1 MRNKH
6 LFGMA
11 LAAVMTAACSYVD
24 EPVDAPRSGGL
35 SATVEGS
42 RSSTRA
48 GFAEDGAFYWSNKDY
63 LGVTTSDCM
72 TSFSTLELTS
82 GGGTAKAGFEGT
94 VLGEIKGYAI
104 YPVSDYHRLNDKTLT
119 YHLPETYIYKQVDAD
134 YFTTTQGDGN
144 SFNPPMWGSIIDNG
158 NNKAVTLQH
167 LGGVLCVK
175 IPEMPVEAGTFI
187 LSADEQITG
196 NFTADL
202 SVSEPVIAT
211 PTEEGAAA
219 TATSAVSGNNEV
231 TIAFSGASQGSHGVF
246 YVPVPTGTY
255 HNVRVK
261 VTDGTTAKVN
271 VVAGVYTVNRKD
283 LKKIEPT
290 SGSVEATVATE
301 SGSLSDAANAL
312 ASNDAVAVTNKIS
325 GTSNS
330 INIPGVSSSTGATSK
345 SLSLEQV
352 ASGASLTVNDA
363 NVPGDTDAS
372 VQNFT
377 LSIPNNETQGFDALD
392 VTINMPHTT
401 VTLAGN
407 GGIATYGDV
416 TASTADNTL
425 VLSSG
430 VKVNKVIV
438 KKGNIRVNKGA
449 ELVAIEKDK
458 ENTAEIVTV
467 YVEEGAE
474 IPTLPDG
481 FKVASDDELVT
492 LKMTAAKGGSYTM
505 TGDLTLDEPLV
516 VETGVTF
523 TLDLNGHALKA
534 NPAGLT
540 KVLNTSDAVVL
551 VRRGATLTIN
561 DSKGQGSIDA
571 NNVETVYCAVKLTD
585 TNDGTDGTAAKLVV
599 NNGQLIGNYYG
610 ISGNGTRHNTE
621 ITINGGIVKANNA
634 NEEEGGTGIYHPQ
647 DGTLKVTAGTIEGL
661 NSGIEL
667 RSGNLNISGGIIR
680 SSATEFKT
688 GPNGN
693 GTTLIGTAVGIS
705 QHTTNKAISV
715 TISGGTLEGIYALY
729 EEDLQDEQVDNIQI
743 SGVSGGTFNGKIY
756 SENCTQFISGG
767 TFSDPSALA
776 YLAANANVSVA
787 LNADYEGPG
796 FGIFVNGNGASATVD
811 IDLGGHTWTLND
823 DPLFGSPGTVSQY
836 FHLEKGATVTL
847 KNGTVTTQN
856 TASDKMLFQNYCN
869 LTLDGVKVLGG
880 TSCKYVMSNNN
891 GSCTIRNSTV
901 TATEGNCAFDV
912 YYWSAGGYPEGVTV
926 TVDNSIING
935 RVEFGG
941 QRSSD
946 DTSMKGKLI
955 IQGTNTVMNGNLVVT
970 EGYYDETTPN
980 ILISGGTFSDP
991 SALAYLTEKADV
1003 NVNFTGDTELAQTII
1018 VPKGNVIIDLGDHT
1032 LTTAAT
1038 ATEFNNKVTA
1048 IAVKD
1053 GATATVKNGNIGN
1066 ASAGMFYG
1074 VYAYGEANVM
1084 LKNVHFSDRVT
1095 YAYNG
1100 KGKLDATSCTFRGWL
1115 SAWHYGGTFNGCTFT
1130 IGKEWY
1136 PAAICYGSTTFSN
1149 CKFFKNGTDADTY
1162 GDSRKP
1168 DSDGYYRCNYVVAG
1182 CNPATTIDF
1191 TDCEFI
1197 DKDGVKV
1204 GDITTSDHPYHACG
1218 WGDGKIANA
1227 QITVGGVEITS
1238 QCTDASQPQE

>member
-11 LAAVMTAACSYVD
+11 LAAVITAACSFVD
-24 EPVDAPRSGGL
+24 EPMDAPRNGGL

-82 GGGTAKAGFEGT
+82 GGGTDKAGFEGY
-94 VLGEIKGYAI
+94 VNGKIEGYAI
-104 YPVSDYHRLNDKTLT
+104 YPVSNDHRLNDKTLT
-119 YHLPETYIYKQVDAD
+119 YHLPETYTYTKVDAD
-134 YFTTTQGDGN
+134 YFTTTQGTGN
-144 SFNPPMWGSIIDNG
+144 SFNPPMLGKIIDND
-158 NNKAVTLQH
+158 NNKTVTLQH
-167 LGGVLCVK
+167 LGGVFCVRILK
-175 IPEMPVEAGTFI
+175 MPGKEGTFI
-187 LSADEQITG
+187 LSADEPITG
-196 NFTADL
+196 DFTADL
-202 SVSEPVIAT
+202 NASKPEIAT
-211 PTEEGAAA
+211 RTGDGASA
-219 TATSAVSGNNEV
+219 TATPAVSDNNVVSIKFE
-231 TIAFSGASQGSHGVF
+231 GATQGQPGVF

-255 HNVRVK
+255 HNVRVQ
-261 VTDGTTAKVN
+261 VTDGTGATAKVN
-271 VVAGVYTVNRKD
+271 VAAGTYTVKRKD
-283 LKKIEPT
+283 LKKIQPN
-290 SGSVEATVATE
+290 SGSVDATVATE
-301 SGSLSDAANAL
+301 LDDLSDAATAL
-312 ASNDAVAVTNKIS
+312 ERHDAVAVTNEIS

-330 INIPGVSSSTGATSK
+330 INIPGVSSTGATSK
-345 SLSLEQV
+345 SLSLEKV

-363 NVPGDTDAS
+363 NASGAADAS

-392 VTINMPHTT
+392 VTINMPNTT

-407 GGIATYGDV
+407 GGVATYGNV
-416 TASTADNTL
+416 TASTAENTL

-430 VKVNKVIV
+430 VKVTKLTVV
-438 KKGNIRVNKGA
+438 KGNIRVNKGA
-449 ELVAIEKDK
+449 ELVAIEKGDG
-458 ENTAEIVTV
+458 NTAEVIV
-467 YVEEGAE
+467 YVEEGAK

-523 TLDLNGHALKA
+523 TLDLNGYALKA
-534 NPAGLT
+534 NEKGLT

-571 NNVETVYCAVKLTD
+571 NNVSTVYGAVKLTD
-585 TNDGTDGTAAKLVV
+585 TNDGESGNVAKLVV
-599 NNGQLIGNYYG
+599 NGGVLKGYYYG
-610 ISGNGTRHNTE
+610 IAGNGTRHNTE
-621 ITINGGIVKANNA
+621 VVVNGGKIMNTFK
-634 NEEEGGTGIYHPQ
+634 EGSAIYHPQ
-647 DGTLKVTAGTIEGL
+647 AGTLTVEGGEIVGADT
-661 NSGIEL
+661 GIEL
-667 RSGNLNISGGIIR
+667 RSGTLSISGGTISCTRTDKVI
-680 SSATEFKT
+680 E
-688 GPNGN
+688 PNGS
-693 GTTLIGTAVGIS
+693 GTTVSGAALAIS
-705 QHTTNKAISV
+705 QHTTNKDISV
-715 TISGGTLEGIYALY
+715 TISGGTFTGPYALY
-729 EEDLQDEQVDNIQI
+729 EEDLQDDKVSNIKI
-743 SGVSGGTFNGKIY
+743 EKVSDGTFNGKIY

-787 LNADYEGPG
+787 LKADYEGPG
-796 FGIFVNGNGASATVD
+796 FGIFVNGNGASATVN

-847 KNGTVTTQN
+847 KNGTVTPKN
-856 TASDKMLFQNYCN
+856 TASGKMLFQNYCN
-869 LTLDGVKVLGG
+869 LTLDGVEVLGG
-880 TSCKYVMSNNN
+880 TSCEYVMSNNN
-891 GSCTIRNSTV
+891 GSCTIKNSTV

-935 RVEFGG
+935 HVKFGG

-970 EGYYDETTPN
+970 EGYYDETAPN

-1003 NVNFTGDTELAQTII
+1003 NVNFTGDTKLAQTII
-1018 VPKGNVIIDLGDHT
+1018 VPKGNVIIDLGNHT
-1032 LTTAAT
+1032 LTTAST
-1038 ATEFNNKVTA
+1038 ATEYNGKVTA

-1053 GATATVKNGNIGN
+1053 GATATVKNGYIGDDS
-1066 ASAGMFYG
+1066 ASMLYG
-1074 VYAYGEANVM
+1074 VYADGEAEVM
-1084 LKNVHFSDRVT
+1084 LKNVHFRDRVT

-1100 KGKLDATSCTFRGWL
+1100 EGKLEATSCTFRGWL
-1115 SAWHYGGTFNGCTFT
+1115 SGWHHDGTFKDCTFT
-1130 IGKEWY
+1130 IGKAWY
-1136 PAAICYGSTTFSN
+1136 PAAICYGSTTFTN

-1162 GDSRKP
+1162 GDSGKP

-1182 CNPATTIDF
+1182 YNPATTIDF
-1191 TDCEFI
+1191 TKCKFI
-1197 DKDGVKV
+1197 NEDGKEV
-1204 GDITTSDHPYHACG
+1204 GNITISDHPYHACG
-1218 WGDGKIANA
+1218 WGDGKIAVT
-1227 QITVGGVEITS
+1227 QITVDGVKITS
-1238 QCTDASQPQE
+1238 QCTDASQLQE

>member
-11 LAAVMTAACSYVD
+11 LAAVMTAACSFVD

-48 GFAEDGAFYWSNKDY
+48 GFAEDGAFYWSNEDY
-63 LGVTTSDCM
+63 LGVTTDQCM

-82 GGGTAKAGFEGT
+82 GGGTPKAGFEGT

-104 YPVSDYHRLNDKTLT
+104 YPVSDYHRLNDNTLT
-119 YHLPETYIYKQVDAD
+119 YHLPEAYTYTKVDAD
-134 YFTTTQGDGN
+134 YFTTAQGDGN
-144 SFNPPMWGSIIDNG
+144 SFNPPMWGTIINNG
-158 NNKAVTLQH
+158 SNKTVTLKH

-175 IPEMPVEAGTFI
+175 ILKMPVEAGTFI

-231 TIAFSGASQGSHGVF
+231 TIAFSGASQGSPGVF

-261 VTDGTTAKVN
+261 VTDGTGATAKVN

-283 LKKIEPT
+283 LKKIEPK

-301 SGSLSDAANAL
+301 SESLEKAAAAL
-312 ASNDAVAVTNKIS
+312 KNNDAVAVTNIIS
-325 GTSNS
+325 GTNNS
-330 INIPGVSSSTGATSK
+330 IEIPSVSSTGASK

-352 ASGASLTVNDA
+352 ASGASLTVTDGNKGDDA
-363 NVPGDTDAS
+363 TKS
-372 VQNFT
+372 VDNFT
-377 LSIPNNETQGFDALD
+377 LSIPNNETPEFDALD
-392 VTINMPHTT
+392 VTIDMPNTT

-407 GGIATYGDV
+407 GGVATYGDV

-449 ELVAIEKDK
+449 ELVAIEKGDG
-458 ENTAEIVTV
+458 NTAEIVTV
-467 YVEEGAE
+467 YVEEGAK

-481 FKVASDDELVT
+481 FKVVATNEQIASLEE
-492 LKMTAAKGGSYTM
+492 AAATGG
-505 TGDLTLDEPLV
+505 TGTYQLQEDLTLYRPLV
-516 VETGVTF
+516 VEQDF

-534 NPAGLT
+534 NTDGLQ
-540 KVLNTSDAVVL
+540 KVLNTKDAVVL

-561 DSKGQGSIDA
+561 DSSNGQGSIDA

-585 TNDGTDGTAAKLVV
+585 TNDGTDGTVAKLVV

-621 ITINGGIVKANNA
+621 IAINGGKIINTF
-634 NEEEGGTGIYHPQ
+634 EEGSGIYHPQ
-647 DGTLKVTAGTIEGL
+647 VGTLTVTGGEIVGTDT
-661 NSGIEL
+661 GIEL
-667 RSGNLNISGGIIR
+667 RSGTLSISGGTISCTRTDKVI
-680 SSATEFKT
+680 E
-688 GPNGN
+688 PNGS
-693 GTTLIGTAVGIS
+693 GTTVSGAALAIS
-705 QHTTNKAISV
+705 QHTTDKEINV
-715 TISGGTLEGIYALY
+715 TISGGTLTGPYALY
-729 EEDLQDEQVDNIQI
+729 EEDLQNENVNNIKI
-743 SGVSGGTFNGKIY
+743 TGVSGGTFNGKVY
-756 SENCTQFISGG
+756 SENCTEFISGG

-776 YLAANANVSVA
+776 YL
-787 LNADYEGPG
+787 
-796 FGIFVNGNGASATVD
+796 T
-811 IDLGGHTWTLND
+811 D
-823 DPLFGSPGTVSQY
+823 D
-836 FHLEKGATVTL
+836 
-847 KNGTVTTQN
+847 
-856 TASDKMLFQNYCN
+856 
-869 LTLDGVKVLGG
+869 
-880 TSCKYVMSNNN
+880 
-891 GSCTIRNSTV
+891 
-901 TATEGNCAFDV
+901 
-912 YYWSAGGYPEGVTV
+912 
-926 TVDNSIING
+926 
-935 RVEFGG
+935 
-941 QRSSD
+941 
-946 DTSMKGKLI
+946 
-955 IQGTNTVMNGNLVVT
+955 
-970 EGYYDETTPN
+970 
-980 ILISGGTFSDP
+980 
-991 SALAYLTEKADV
+991 ADV
-1003 NVNFTGDTELAQTII
+1003 NVNFTGDTELTQTII
-1018 VPKGNVIIDLGDHT
+1018 VPKGNVIINLGDHT
-1032 LTTAAT
+1032 LTTAST

-1053 GATATVKNGNIGN
+1053 GAKATVKNGNIGN
-1066 ASAGMFYG
+1066 TSTSMFYG
-1074 VYAYGEANVM
+1074 VYAYGTADVTLENV
-1084 LKNVHFSDRVT
+1084 NFSEMVT

-1100 KGKLDATSCTFRGWL
+1100 EGKLEATSCTFRGWL
-1115 SAWHYGGTFNGCTFT
+1115 SAWHHGGTFKGCTFT
-1130 IGKEWY
+1130 IGKAWY

-1149 CKFFKNGTDADTY
+1149 CKFFKNGTDADEY
-1162 GDSRKP
+1162 GDRGKP

-1182 CNPATTIDF
+1182 WGSDTTINF
-1191 TDCEFI
+1191 NECEFI
-1197 DKDGVKV
+1197 DKIDKDEVKV

-1218 WGDGKIANA
+1218 WGDGSVANA

-1238 QCTDASQPQE
+1238 QCTDAPKPQE

>member
-11 LAAVMTAACSYVD
+11 LAAVMTAACSFVD
-24 EPVDAPRSGGL
+24 EPMEAPRNGGL

-48 GFAEDGAFYWSNKDY
+48 GFDVDGAFYWSKTDF
-63 LGVTTSDCM
+63 LGVTTDNCM
-72 TSFSTLELTS
+72 TAFSTVELKT
-82 GGGTAKAGFEGT
+82 GGGTASATFKGP
-94 VLGEIKGYAI
+94 VSGEIEGYAV
-104 YPVSDYHRLNDKTLT
+104 YPVSDDHRLNGNTLT
-119 YHLPETYIYKQVDAD
+119 YHLPEDYTYTKVDAD
-134 YFTTTQGDGN
+134 YFTTPQGEGN
-144 SFNPPMWGSIIDNG
+144 SFNPPMWGKIIDNG
-158 NNKAVTLQH
+158 SNKAVTLKH
-167 LGGVLCVK
+167 LGGVFCVR
-175 IPEMPVEAGTFI
+175 IPEMPLTEGTFI

-196 NFTADL
+196 NFTANLD
-202 SVSEPVIAT
+202 EQDPVIAT
-211 PTEEGAAA
+211 PAGNGAST
-219 TATSAVSGNNEV
+219 TATPAVSVNNVV
-231 TIAFSGASQGSHGVF
+231 TIKFSEATKDQPGVF
-246 YVPVPTGTY
+246 YVPVPTGEY

-271 VVAGVYTVNRKD
+271 VVAGIYKVNRKD

-290 SGSVEATVATE
+290 SGSVDATVATE
-301 SGSLSDAANAL
+301 SGSLSDAAKAL
-312 ASNDAVAVTNKIS
+312 ESHDAVAVTNTIS
-325 GTSNS
+325 GTNNS
-330 INIPGVSSSTGATSK
+330 INIPRVSSTGATSK
-345 SLSLEQV
+345 SLSLEKV
-352 ASGASLTVNDA
+352 ASGASLTVNEA
-363 NVPGDTDAS
+363 NASGTTDAS

-377 LSIPNNETQGFDALD
+377 LSIPNNESNDDPLD
-392 VTINMPHTT
+392 VIINMPNTT

-407 GGIATYGDV
+407 GGVATYGDV
-416 TASTADNTL
+416 TASTAENTL
-425 VLSSG
+425 VLSGG

-449 ELVAIEKDK
+449 ELVAIEKGDG
-458 ENTAEIVTV
+458 NTAEVIV
-467 YVEEGAE
+467 YVEEGAK

-571 NNVETVYCAVKLTD
+571 NNVETVYGAVKLTD
-585 TNDGTDGTAAKLVV
+585 KEDGATGDIAKLVV
-599 NNGQLIGNYYG
+599 NGGQLKGYYYG
-610 ISGNGTRHNTE
+610 IAGNGTRHDTE
-621 ITINGGIVKANNA
+621 VVVNGGKIMNTF
-634 NEEEGGTGIYHPQ
+634 EEGSAIYHPQ
-647 DGTLKVTAGTIEGL
+647 AGRLTVKDGEIVGADT
-661 NSGIEL
+661 GIEL
-667 RSGNLNISGGIIR
+667 RSGTLSISGGTISCTRTDKVI
-680 SSATEFKT
+680 E
-688 GPNGN
+688 PNGS
-693 GTTLIGTAVGIS
+693 GTTVSGAALAIS
-705 QHTTNKAISV
+705 QHTTNKPISV
-715 TISGGTLEGIYALY
+715 TISGGTFTGPYALY
-729 EEDLQDEQVDNIQI
+729 EEDLQDGEVSNIKI
-743 SGVSGGTFNGKIY
+743 TGVSGGTFNGKVY
-756 SENCTQFISGG
+756 SENCTKFISGG

-796 FGIFVNGNGASATVD
+796 FGIFVNGNGASATVN

-847 KNGTVTTQN
+847 KNGTVTPKN
-856 TASDKMLFQNYCN
+856 TASGKMLFQNYCN
-869 LTLDGVKVLGG
+869 LTLEGVEVLGG
-880 TSCKYVMSNNN
+880 TSCEYVMSNNN
-891 GSCTIRNSTV
+891 GSCTIKNSTV

-935 RVEFGG
+935 HVKFGG

-946 DTSMKGKLI
+946 DTSMNGKLI

-970 EGYYDETTPN
+970 EGYYDETNPN

-991 SALAYLTEKADV
+991 SALDYLRDNANV
-1003 NVNFTGDTELAQTII
+1003 NVNFTGDTELKQTII
-1018 VPKGNVIIDLGDHT
+1018 VPKGTVTIDLGGYT
-1032 LTTAAT
+1032 LTTAST

-1053 GATATVKNGNIGN
+1053 GATATVTNGNIGN

-1074 VYAYGEANVM
+1074 VYAYGTANVT
-1084 LKNVHFSDRVT
+1084 LENVNFSTKVT

-1100 KGKLDATSCTFRGWL
+1100 AGKLSATGCTFSGWL
-1115 SAWHYGGTFNGCTFT
+1115 SAWHHGGTFKGCTFT
-1130 IGKEWY
+1130 IGKAWY
-1136 PAAICYGSTTFSN
+1136 PAAICYGSTTFTN

-1162 GDSRKP
+1162 GDSGKP

-1182 CNPATTIDF
+1182 YNPATTIDF
-1191 TDCEFI
+1191 NGCIFI
-1197 DKDGVKV
+1197 DENEKEA
-1204 GDITTSDHPYHACG
+1204 GDIAIDNHPYHACG
-1218 WGDGKIANA
+1218 WGDGNNAVA
-1227 QITVGGVEITS
+1227 QIRVDGVNITS
-1238 QCTDASQPQE
+1238 QCTGASQSQE

>member
-11 LAAVMTAACSYVD
+11 LAAVMTAACSFVD

-48 GFAEDGAFYWSNKDY
+48 GFAEDGAFYWSNEDY
-63 LGVTTSDCM
+63 LGVTTDQCM

-82 GGGTAKAGFEGT
+82 GGGTAKAGFEGN

-104 YPVSDYHRLNDKTLT
+104 YPVSDYHRLNDNTLT
-119 YHLPETYIYKQVDAD
+119 YHLPETYEYKDVDAN
-134 YFTTTQGDGN
+134 YFTTPQGNGN

-158 NNKAVTLQH
+158 SNKNVTLKH

-175 IPEMPVEAGTFI
+175 IPNMPVEAGTFI

-202 SVSEPVIAT
+202 NASEPVIAT
-211 PTEEGAAA
+211 PTGDGAST
-219 TATSAVSGNNEV
+219 TATPAVSGNNEV
-231 TIAFSGASQGSHGVF
+231 TITFSEATQGSPGVF

-283 LKKIEPT
+283 LKKIEPK

-301 SGSLSDAANAL
+301 SESLSDAAAAL
-312 ASNDAVAVTNKIS
+312 ASKDAVTVTREI
-325 GTSNS
+325 TSSQS
-330 INIPGVSSSTGATSK
+330 ITIPSVSSSTGETSK
-345 SLSLEQV
+345 SLSLEKV
-352 ASGASLTVNDA
+352 ATGASLAVTDGNTTGNEA
-363 NVPGDTDAS
+363 NS
-372 VQNFT
+372 VDNFT
-377 LSIPNNETQGFDALD
+377 LSIPNNETQEFDALD
-392 VTINMPHTT
+392 VTIDMPNTT

-407 GGIATYGDV
+407 GGVATYGNV

-425 VLSSG
+425 VLSGG

-467 YVEEGAE
+467 YVEEGAK

-523 TLDLNGHALKA
+523 TLDLNGHDLKA
-534 NPAGLT
+534 NEKGLT

-571 NNVETVYCAVKLTD
+571 NGVATVYGAVKLTD
-585 TNDGTDGTAAKLVV
+585 TEDGATGNIAKLIV
-599 NNGQLIGNYYG
+599 NGGQLKGYYYG
-610 ISGNGTRHNTE
+610 IAGNGTRHDTE
-621 ITINGGIVKANNA
+621 VVVNGGKIMNTF
-634 NEEEGGTGIYHPQ
+634 EEGSAIYHPQ
-647 DGTLKVTAGTIEGL
+647 AGKLTVKDGEIVGANT
-661 NSGIEL
+661 GIEL
-667 RSGNLNISGGIIR
+667 RSGTLSISGGTISCTR
-680 SSATEFKT
+680 TDNVT
-688 GPNGN
+688 QPNGS
-693 GTTLIGTAVGIS
+693 GTTVSGAALAIS
-705 QHTTNKAISV
+705 QHTTNKDISV
-715 TISGGTLEGIYALY
+715 TISGGTFTGPYALY
-729 EEDLQDEQVDNIQI
+729 EEDLQDEQVNNIKI
-743 SGVSGGTFNGKIY
+743 AGVSGVTFNGKVY

-796 FGIFVNGNGASATVD
+796 FGIFVNGNGASATVN

-847 KNGTVTTQN
+847 KNGTVTPKN
-856 TASDKMLFQNYCN
+856 TASGKMLFQNYCN

-880 TSCKYVMSNNN
+880 TSCEYVMSNNN
-891 GSCTIRNSTV
+891 GSCTIKNSTV

-935 RVEFGG
+935 HVKFGG

-970 EGYYDETTPN
+970 EGYYDETNPN

-991 SALAYLTEKADV
+991 SALAYLTDNADV

-1018 VPKGNVIIDLGDHT
+1018 VPKGNVIIDLGEHT
-1032 LTTAAT
+1032 LTTAST

-1053 GATATVKNGNIGN
+1053 GATATVKNGYIGDDS
-1066 ASAGMFYG
+1066 ASMLYG
-1074 VYAYGEANVM
+1074 VYADGEAKVM

-1100 KGKLDATSCTFRGWL
+1100 KGILDAISCTFRGWL
-1115 SAWHYGGTFNGCTFT
+1115 SGWHHDSTFDGCTFT

-1149 CKFFKNGTDADTY
+1149 CKFFKNDTDADEY
-1162 GDSRKP
+1162 GDRGKP

-1182 CNPATTIDF
+1182 CNSATTIDF
-1191 TDCEFI
+1191 TDCKFI
-1197 DKDGVKV
+1197 NEDGKEV
-1204 GDITTSDHPYHACG
+1204 GDITIDNHPYHACG

-1227 QITVGGVEITS
+1227 QITVNGEEIAS